1 MLHRIAVSESEDS
14 LSRLY
19 RAIGDTTRRRII
31 DELSARG
38 NQSLFEIY
46 TRVQSRYGINQTRQ
60 AFTRHLLVLEEV
72 GVIEVEWRGN
82 TKLHSV
88 NTQPLARLPEG
99 WLANFR
105 MQP

>member
-1 MLHRIAVSESEDS
+1 MLHRSDVSESEDS

-38 NQSLFEIY
+38 DQSLFELY
-46 TRVQSRYGINQTRQ
+46 TRVQSKHGIDQTRQ
-60 AFTRHLLVLEEV
+60 AFSRHLLVLEEV

-82 TKLHSV
+82 TKLHSL
-88 NTQPLARLPEG
+88 NTQPLARLSEG

-105 MQP
+105 VQQ

>member
-1 MLHRIAVSESEDS
+1 MSESEDS

-31 DELSARG
+31 DELSERG
-38 NQSLFEIY
+38 SQSLFELY
-46 TRVQSRYGINQTRQ
+46 TRVQSRHGINQTRQ

-82 TKLHSV
+82 TKLHSL
-88 NTQPLARLPEG
+88 NSQPLARLSQG

-105 MQP
+105 IQP

>member
-1 MLHRIAVSESEDS
+1 VSESEDS

-38 NQSLFEIY
+38 DQSLFELY
-46 TRVQSRYGINQTRQ
+46 TRVQSKHGIDQTRQ
-60 AFTRHLLVLEEV
+60 AFSRHLLVLEEV

-82 TKLHSV
+82 TKLHSL
-88 NTQPLARLPEG
+88 NTQPLARLSEG

-105 MQP
+105 VQQ